1 MKGIL
6 HIFTALMLCSLS
18 ITPLSIHA
26 GSDVYISD
34 TYGVLSQAEVD
45 LLNAQ
50 AQQISDQY
58 QFGVYAHILYDDAS
72 YDDIWGY
79 IAQYYA

>member
-1 MKGIL
+1 MKRIL

-34 TYGVLSQAEVD
+34 TYGVLSEEEVNE
-45 LLNAQ
+45 LNTKAKQ
-50 AQQISDQY
+50 KWTS
-58 QFGVYAHILYDDAS
+58 
-72 YDDIWGY
+72 
-79 IAQYYA
+79 